1 MSDTSGQDTS
11 GGGQNS
17 VFSSKPFQTLFQKYV
32 QLVAQMH
39 GGLLPKNSQTYF
51 QGGEGTRYGQYDT
64 SQNPMQISGQPQ
76 QPAQPSGGE
85 FGPQQQQGGPDF
97 SRAGAIAGNALGG
110 SGMNA
115 ANRLAGSFAPPDP
128 TQQQGAPQGGP
139 ASLMAQQGA
148 GAPPQG

>member
-39 GGLLPKNSQTYF
+39 GGQAP
-51 QGGEGTRYGQYDT
+51 
-64 SQNPMQISGQPQ
+64 
-76 QPAQPSGGE
+76 
-85 FGPQQQQGGPDF
+85 GGP
-97 SRAGAIAGNALGG
+97 AAIAGNALGG

-148 GAPPQG
+148 GAPPQGGQPPGGPGGLAPAP